1 MRKLVHDWNHEWLKE
16 QRPLSG
22 LALKLI
28 TGITS
33 KEEVDSSQRV
43 RLVAHV
49 IAYFGAFSRVD
60 PSHGE
65 DRQNDLAMI
74 VRIKSFYV
82 GAEVDRDV
90 RDVRVPRVPLH
101 A

>member
-1 MRKLVHDWNHEWLKE
+1 MTGITIG

-33 KEEVDSSQRV
+33 KEEV
-43 RLVAHV
+43 
-49 IAYFGAFSRVD
+49 VD

-74 VRIKSFYV
+74 VRIKYFYV

-90 RDVRVPRVPLH
+90 RDVRVPRAPLH